1 MRSVLSNGIVVGALV
16 LCAPACAQVT
26 LPSTTFAGARSNE
39 GARAMVYWRVQLDG
53 ARSHAPQYGLRLD
66 SAPVRLGAQLR
77 PLPIAEFVFG
87 GGRTTVKTLGAIA
100 FDSSDLGT
108 TESLT
113 NGWFWVGTGLAVL
126 AISCATRNF
135 PCKDDDKSS
144 GPSTPIGDGR

>member
-1 MRSVLSNGIVVGALV
+1 MRSICSKGVVVCALV
-16 LCAPACAQVT
+16 FCAPAWAQVT
-26 LPSTTFAGARSNE
+26 LPPATFSGTRSNE
-39 GARAMVYWRVQLDG
+39 GARAMVYWRLQLDG

-66 SAPVRLGAQLR
+66 SAPVRFGSQLR
-77 PLPIAEFVFG
+77 TLPIADLAFG

-135 PCKDDDKSS
+135 PCKDDNKES